1 MNDPSSKS
9 IMTSSVRAVIG
20 AEVLVVDK
28 DQSVRDGIAKLA
40 DEAKMNATC
49 VGDPSDAWE
58 LLKKRFFSVAVV
70 DLDTPHPGAG
80 IETVTSMQMISKT
93 TSIIVLTPR
102 KSYDAAMNAL
112 RAGATDVVHK
122 SPECVAYLKDKLIL
136 AAGLSQQQRQL
147 VAVLREA
154 SGVHQGFLQLLM
166 KAEREVVDLQD
177 TVAQRSAE
185 PVGELRVLVVD
196 SNTDFAEELA
206 TMMPKGY
213 ATTHVQSGGEAL
225 DRGSSTSFHF
235 ALISDELPDLPQS
248 MVARSLKSQNPEL
261 VALNVRG
268 PSKDGFISIAD
279 GGSSST
285 LNHVIPHFTK
295 TEQLIERLPDLSE
308 AFSAKEQQRRY
319 TQAFREKHYDFVRKF
334 VSFQEKLDDVTE

>member
-1 MNDPSSKS
+1 MNESSSKS

-28 DQSVRDGIAKLA
+28 DQNVRDGIAKLA

-49 VGDPSDAWE
+49 VADPSDAWE

-102 KSYDAAMNAL
+102 KSYDAAMDVL
-112 RAGATDVVHK
+112 RAGATDIVHK
-122 SPECVAYLKDKLIL
+122 SPESVAYLKDKLIL
-136 AAGLSQQQRQL
+136 AAGRSQQQRQL

-154 SGVHQGFLQLLM
+154 GGLHERFLELLM

-177 TVAQRSAE
+177 TIAKRKPES
-185 PVGELRVLVVD
+185 VGELRVLVAD
-196 SNTDFAEELA
+196 SNMQFAEELMKQA
-206 TMMPKGY
+206 PAGY
-213 ATTHVQSGGEAL
+213 TIDHVQTGGEAL
-225 DRGSSTSFHF
+225 DRGSSTSYHF
-235 ALISDELPDLPQS
+235 ALISEDLPDLPQS
-248 MVARSLKSQNPEL
+248 MVAQTLKSQSPEL
-261 VALNVRG
+261 IALNVRG
-268 PSKDGFISIAD
+268 PSEDGFIGIAED
-279 GGSSST
+279 GRSSPGT
-285 LNHVIPHFTK
+285 RVIPHFTK
-295 TEQLIERLPDLSE
+295 TEQLIERLPDLGE
-308 AFSAKEQQRRY
+308 AFHAKERQRRY

-334 VSFQEKLDDVTE
+334 VSFQGKLDDVAE